1 MYDRLTAIPNRPL
14 LYDLYRY
21 AWDAKETTLMLNS
34 YITWLGMSSVINGL
48 YSKFC
53 HDQAYHHSDIDW
65 SCHGNAKAKIREC
78 TVTALRSNKIFNVV
92 TFWLLSEKCSPLID
106 NT

>member
-53 HDQAYHHSDIDW
+53 HDLAYHHSNIDW
-65 SCHGNAKAKIREC
+65 SCRGNAKAKMREC
-78 TVTALRSNKIFNVV
+78 TVTALR
-92 TFWLLSEKCSPLID
+92 
-106 NT
+106 